1 MNFCTNCGAEL
12 GVGRFCT
19 NCGAPISG
27 VLPPD
32 FPSSTAVRPPL
43 PPEPEATTV
52 RPVAPPPV
60 TGGSRYPLYADQAVL
75 AKVADRLQPT
85 PPPRRHASSN
95 RSWVLPIVL
104 LVLAMLAA
112 ASAGVWL
119 STRDSGDPDDVAGQ
133 PTPSAPISREPSP
146 TAPSPIP
153 RDDGQVDLAPL
164 ADVEGPPPVP
174 PGLDLANNR
183 VTYPATNM
191 LDENPQS
198 AYRIPGDATSSV
210 ITFRLPEEHRI
221 TEVGLVN
228 GYAKV
233 DTRGGNT
240 INWYDRNRRIL
251 RVEWRFDDGTSVVQD
266 LESTREMQ
274 LLEIDP
280 LKTQTIELTILEVSP
295 PGAGPLSKNVTAI
308 SDVLIVGS

>member
-27 VLPPD
+27 VLPAD

-43 PPEPEATTV
+43 PPEPQGTTV
-52 RPVAPPPV
+52 RPVAPPDAS
-60 TGGSRYPLYADQAVL
+60 GGSRYPLYADQAVPSS
-75 AKVADRLQPT
+75 VAARQQPG
-85 PPPRRHASSN
+85 PAPRRHASD

-112 ASAGVWL
+112 ATAGVWL
-119 STRDSGDPDDVAGQ
+119 ATRDSGGADDVTGETTPPA
-133 PTPSAPISREPSP
+133 PTSTEPSGP
-146 TAPSPIP
+146 TDETTP
-153 RDDGQVDLAPL
+153 RADGQSDLAPL
-164 ADVEGPPPVP
+164 AEVEGPEPVP

-191 LDENPQS
+191 LDDNPES
-198 AYRIPGDATSSV
+198 AYRIPGNATSSV
-210 ITFRLPEEHRI
+210 ITFRLPETSTI

-228 GYAKV
+228 GYAKT
-233 DTRGGNT
+233 DTRNGNT
-240 INWYDRNRRIL
+240 IDWYDRNRRIL

-266 LESTREMQ
+266 LDSTREMQ

-280 LKTQTIELTILEVSP
+280 VKTESIELTILAVSS